1 MADPVNLLESNGI
14 VFSANTWSSTNS
26 SIRVAAALGHQETS
40 LGSGVGKDALLVTS
54 DSSGDVTVTSP
65 LFPVSPTKN
74 YSVSGIITIGSSYTE
89 QKASLKIEYF
99 TVTVGGGGSVITP
112 SGEKGVEGVWTASTD
127 VHQDTVNLPSDSS
140 ADYPLGSAL
149 WVDTFNNGYR
159 YGPPEHGRRRFW
171 VPLAANYARLVF
183 TIDEASAA
191 NKRFVLS
198 DAFAIDTSVLLNGKT
213 INTTYSLLPDF
224 VKNEDADERNET
236 HRHLRMVKKLLSS
249 IYSTGVTIG
258 DELSTWKYIRPTDSD
273 TGIES
278 KSALTDP
285 QQTKQTYLSWL
296 AQLIGVNL
304 VNPFTGLSMWLSLPG
319 WVETSEATTWQELD
333 LADDTDE
340 AADSTSWAK
349 VRSSSYEDLQ
359 SYRDQIEYGF
369 NGLHAGRPTSM
380 RGYLKTLLDTTT
392 PDSYFHRIKRHDRE
406 SPFLVKYVYDTE
418 VDPDPEGDRVISE
431 MEPTLAMGVSATQS
445 NKPRDA
451 GVFAFEAQDLLSVNV
466 PGAGAA
472 ANDDTVFKF
481 GNDACAAVPDLT
493 GSGRHISLTSAT
505 TAIDPKDS
513 RYGIISSAR
522 YGENFAF
529 YPSGVSGS
537 KVYMR
542 AATVSTGLSAT
553 GADYIFLVSDI
564 SYGNSSDIILFQQG
578 TSGNSNHRACVI
590 DETGVLKYLTGASGS
605 VASTAY
611 SSATHTQL
619 YDFTTSGTRWI
630 RISVRGST
638 ESPDPQ
644 TTKFFVAPSLPDV
657 CHPTDYLI
665 NSVSLTNPNVYD
677 ETLTADFFQVN
688 HADNGIIGYRAIVND
703 GPLDS
708 SYTGSWG

>member
-14 VFSANTWSSTNS
+14 VFNATKWSSTNS
-26 SIRVAAALGHQETS
+26 SIRVAAALGFQETS
-40 LGSGVGKDALLVTS
+40 LGSGVGKDALLVTA
-54 DSSGDVTVTSP
+54 DSVGEVTVTSP
-65 LFPVSPTKN
+65 LFAVSPTKD
-74 YSVSGIITIGSSYTE
+74 YSASGIITIGSAYAE
-89 QKASLKIEYF
+89 KEAELKVEYF
-99 TVTVGGGGSVITP
+99 TVTAGGGGTVITP
-112 SGEKGVEGVWTASTD
+112 SGQKVTNGEWVASTD
-127 VHQDTVNLPSDSS
+127 NHINLIKLP
-140 ADYPLGSAL
+140 ADATSTYPLGSPL
-149 WVDTFNNGYR
+149 SVHVNRNGFDKG
-159 YGPPEHGRRRFW
+159 GPVAGAARFW

-183 TIDEASAA
+183 TVDAPLAA
-191 NKRFVLS
+191 KTSFILS
-198 DAFAIDTSVLLNGKT
+198 DVFAVDMSLLMHGVT
-213 INTTYSLLPDF
+213 INSTYRLLPDF
-224 VKNEDADERNET
+224 IISEDANEDNET
-236 HRHLRMVKKLLSS
+236 QGHLRMVKRFLSS
-249 IYSTGVTIG
+249 LYSTGVTIG
-258 DELSTWKYIRPTDSD
+258 DELASWRYVRPTDSD
-273 TGIES
+273 TGIEE

-285 QQTKQTYLSWL
+285 QQTKEAYLTWL
-296 AQLIGVNL
+296 AQLVGVTL

-319 WVETSEATTWQELD
+319 WAEASDSTTWQELD
-333 LADDTDE
+333 LSDDTDE

-369 NGLHAGRPTSM
+369 NGLHAGRPVSM

-418 VDPDPEGDRVISE
+418 VDPDPDGNRVSSE

-451 GVFAFEAQDLLSVNV
+451 AAFAFEAQDFLSVNV

-522 YGENFAF
+522 YNENFAF
-529 YPSGVSGS
+529 YPCGVSGS

-542 AATVSTGLSAT
+542 AATVSTGLSGGET
-553 GADYIFLVSDI
+553 DADYVFLVSDI
-564 SYGNSSDIILFQQG
+564 NYGNSSDIILFQQG
-578 TSGNSNHRACVI
+578 TSGTSNYRACVI
-590 DETGVLKYLTGASGS
+590 DETGVLKYLTGTSGS
-605 VASTAY
+605 AASTAY

-619 YDFTTSGTRWI
+619 YDFTTLGTRWI
-630 RISVRGST
+630 RISVTGS
-638 ESPDPQ
+638 

-657 CHPTDYLI
+657 CHPTNYLI
-665 NSVSLTNPNVYD
+665 NSVSLSSPNVYD
-677 ETLTADFFQVN
+677 KTLTADFFQVN

-703 GPLDS
+703 GTLDS